1 MKLGLV
7 TDSLA
12 AYPLEKAAAICRNLG
27 LEQVELG
34 CGNWSPAPHVD
45 LKTLTADSAARS
57 RLLDT
62 LAENGLAI
70 SALNCSGNPLFPG
83 EKGERDRAVAA
94 DTFLLAEQLGLDTV
108 VMMSGL
114 PGGCPED
121 RTPTWIV
128 TSWPP
133 ETEEILRYQWKAAV
147 PVWKGLAARARDH
160 GVRHIALEFHGWQLV
175 YNVETL
181 RRLQNEVGGD
191 LLGVNLD
198 PSHLFWMGAD
208 PIEVAK
214 ALADCIYHVHIKD
227 VRIEPAAGQNT
238 LLDTK
243 GVLEYASRSWN
254 FVTPG
259 SGHGADWWRAF
270 LRTLRESGYDGAL
283 SIEQEDYTIPLEEA
297 LKKAVSLL
305 RQVLPA

>member
-1 MKLGLV
+1 MRLSIKTCTL
-7 TDSLA
+7 DMPFA
-12 AYPLEKAAAICRNLG
+12 AMLDFCVAQGVQA
-27 LEQVELG
+27 VEIG
-34 CGNWSPAPHVD
+34 TGNWSGAPHID
-45 LKTLTADSAARS
+45 LDELLGSETARQRWMDQLRRRNIA
-57 RLLDT
+57 LC
-62 LAENGLAI
+62 
-70 SALNCSGNPLFPG
+70 ALNCSGNPLAFQKDWEVT
-83 EKGERDRAVAA
+83 EK
-94 DTFLLAEQLGLDTV
+94 TFRLAKLLGVEKI

-147 PVWKGLAARARDH
+147 PVWKALAARARDH
-160 GVRHIALEFHGWQLV
+160 GVKRIALEFHGWQLV

-181 RRLQNEVGGD
+181 RRLRSEVGD
-191 LLGVNLD
+191 DILGVNLD

-208 PIEVAK
+208 PVEVAR

-227 VRIEPAAGQNT
+227 VRLEPAAGQNT

-243 GVLEYASRSWN
+243 GVLEFASRSWN

-259 SGHGADWWRAF
+259 TGHDAAWWRRF
-270 LRTLRESGYDGAL
+270 LETLRDCGYDGAL

-297 LKKAVSLL
+297 LQKAVSLL
-305 RQVLPA
+305 RQALPA

>member
-1 MKLGLV
+1 
-7 TDSLA
+7 
-12 AYPLEKAAAICRNLG
+12 
-27 LEQVELG
+27 
-34 CGNWSPAPHVD
+34 
-45 LKTLTADSAARS
+45 
-57 RLLDT
+57 
-62 LAENGLAI
+62 
-70 SALNCSGNPLFPG
+70 
-83 EKGERDRAVAA
+83 
-94 DTFLLAEQLGLDTV
+94 

-114 PGGCPED
+114 PGGSPED

-133 ETEEILRYQWKAAV
+133 ETEEILRWQWQAAV
-147 PVWKGLAARARDH
+147 PVWKDLAARARDH

-181 RRLQNEVGGD
+181 RRLQREAGGD
-191 LLGVNLD
+191 ILGVNLD

-208 PIEVAK
+208 PLEVAR
-214 ALADCIYHVHIKD
+214 ALSDCIYHVHIKD
-227 VRIEPAAGQNT
+227 VRLEKAAGQNT

-243 GVLEYASRSWN
+243 GVLEFASRSWN

-259 SGHGADWWRAF
+259 RGHDAAWWRRF
-270 LRTLRESGYDGAL
+270 LETLRDCGYDGPL

-297 LKKAVSLL
+297 LDQAAALL

>member
-12 AYPLEKAAAICRNLG
+12 DRSLAEAAAVCRGLG

-45 LKTLTADSAARS
+45 LTGLTADAGARH
-57 RLLDT
+57 RLLDP
-62 LAENGLAI
+62 LGENGLTI
-70 SALNCSGNPLFPG
+70 SARNCSGNPLFPG
-83 EKGERDRAVAA
+83 AKGAGDRAVAEG
-94 DTFLLAEQLGLDTV
+94 TFLLAEQLGVETV

-147 PVWKGLAARARDH
+147 PVWKALAARARDH
-160 GVRHIALEFHGWQLV
+160 GVKRIALEFHGWQLV

-181 RRLQNEVGGD
+181 RRLRSEVGD
-191 LLGVNLD
+191 DILGVNLD

-208 PIEVAK
+208 PVEVAR

-227 VRIEPAAGQNT
+227 VRLEPAAGQNT

-243 GVLEYASRSWN
+243 GVLEFASRSWN

-259 SGHGADWWRAF
+259 TGHDAAWWRRF
-270 LRTLRESGYDGAL
+270 LETLQDCGYDGAL

-297 LKKAVSLL
+297 LQKAVSLL
-305 RQVLPA
+305 RQALPA

>member
-1 MKLGLV
+1 MKLGLM
-7 TDSLA
+7 TDSLSHL
-12 AYPLEKAAAICRNLG
+12 PLEQAAAKCRDLG

-34 CGNWSPAPHVD
+34 CGNWSSAPHVD
-45 LKTLTADSAARS
+45 L
-57 RLLDT
+57 DT
-62 LAENGLAI
+62 LISSPDARRALTGTLADNGLTI

-83 EKGERDRAVAA
+83 EKGRQHRSVTEK
-94 DTFLLAEQLGLDTV
+94 TFRLAGQLGIETV

-114 PGGCPED
+114 PGGCPQD
-121 RTPTWIV
+121 HTPTWIV

-133 ETEEILRYQWKAAV
+133 ETEEILRYQWQAAV
-147 PVWKGLAARARDH
+147 PVWRDLAARARDH

-181 RRLQNEVGGD
+181 RRLQSEVGGD

-208 PIEVAK
+208 PLEVAK

-227 VRIEPAAGQNT
+227 VRLEPSAGQNT

-270 LRTLRESGYDGAL
+270 LRTLRECGYDGAL

-297 LKKAVSLL
+297 LKKAVALL
-305 RQVLPA
+305 RQVLPS

>member
-227 VRIEPAAGQNT
+227 VRLEPAAGQNT

>member
-12 AYPLEKAAAICRNLG
+12 AYPLERAAAICRELG

-45 LKTLTADSAARS
+45 LKQLTADAGARR
-57 RLLDT
+57 RLLDI

-133 ETEEILRYQWKAAV
+133 ETEEILRYQWQAAV
-147 PVWKGLAARARDH
+147 PVWRGLAARARDH

-181 RRLQNEVGGD
+181 RRLQSEVGGD

-208 PIEVAK
+208 PLEVAK

-227 VRIEPAAGQNT
+227 VRLEPAAGQNT

-270 LRTLRESGYDGAL
+270 LRTLRECGYDGAL

-305 RQVLPA
+305 RQVLPS

>member
-1 MKLGLV
+1 M
-7 TDSLA
+7 
-12 AYPLEKAAAICRNLG
+12 
-27 LEQVELG
+27 
-34 CGNWSPAPHVD
+34 
-45 LKTLTADSAARS
+45 
-57 RLLDT
+57 
-62 LAENGLAI
+62 AEG
-70 SALNCSGNPLFPG
+70 
-83 EKGERDRAVAA
+83 
-94 DTFLLAEQLGLDTV
+94 TFLLAEQLGLDTV

-114 PGGCPED
+114 PGGSPED

-133 ETEEILRYQWKAAV
+133 ETEEILRWQWQAAV
-147 PVWKGLAARARDH
+147 PVWKDLAARARDH

-181 RRLQNEVGGD
+181 RRLQSEVGGD
-191 LLGVNLD
+191 ILGVNLD

-227 VRIEPAAGQNT
+227 VRLEPAAGQNT

-259 SGHGADWWRAF
+259 SGHGADWWRTF
-270 LRTLRESGYDGAL
+270 LRTLRQIGYDGAL

-297 LKKAVSLL
+297 LGKAVSLL

>member
-12 AYPLEKAAAICRNLG
+12 AYPLERAAAICRKLG

-45 LKTLTADSAARS
+45 LKQLTADAGARR
-57 RLLDT
+57 RLLDI

-133 ETEEILRYQWKAAV
+133 ETEEILWYQWQAAV
-147 PVWKGLAARARDH
+147 PVWRDLAARARDH

-181 RRLQNEVGGD
+181 RRLQSEVGGD

-208 PIEVAK
+208 PLEVAK

-227 VRIEPAAGQNT
+227 VRLEPSAGQNT

-270 LRTLRESGYDGAL
+270 LRTLRECGYDGAL

-297 LKKAVSLL
+297 LKKAVALL
-305 RQVLPA
+305 RQVLPS

>member
-57 RLLDT
+57 RLLDA
-62 LAENGLAI
+62 LAESGLAI

-259 SGHGADWWRAF
+259 SGHGADWWRGF
-270 LRTLRESGYDGAL
+270 LETLRSCGYDGAL

>member
-12 AYPLEKAAAICRNLG
+12 AYPLERAAAICRELG

-45 LKTLTADSAARS
+45 LKQLTADAGARR
-57 RLLDT
+57 RLLDI

-133 ETEEILRYQWKAAV
+133 ETEEILRYQWQAAV
-147 PVWKGLAARARDH
+147 PVWRGLAARARDH
-160 GVRHIALEFHGWQLV
+160 GVRHIALEGHGWQLV

-181 RRLQNEVGGD
+181 RRLQSEVGGD

-208 PIEVAK
+208 PLEVAK

-227 VRIEPAAGQNT
+227 VRLEPAAGQNT

-243 GVLEYASRSWN
+243 GVLAYASRSWN

-270 LRTLRESGYDGAL
+270 LRTLRACGYDGAL

-297 LKKAVSLL
+297 LKRAVSLL

>member
-57 RLLDT
+57 RLLDA

-133 ETEEILRYQWKAAV
+133 ETEEILWYQWQAAV
-147 PVWKGLAARARDH
+147 PVWRDLAARARDH

-227 VRIEPAAGQNT
+227 VRLEPAAGQNT

>member
-12 AYPLEKAAAICRNLG
+12 AYPLERAAAICRELG

-45 LKTLTADSAARS
+45 LKQLTADAGARR
-57 RLLDT
+57 RLLDI

-133 ETEEILRYQWKAAV
+133 ETEEILRYQWQGAV
-147 PVWKGLAARARDH
+147 PVWRDLAARARDH

-181 RRLQNEVGGD
+181 RRLQSEVGGD

-208 PIEVAK
+208 PLEVAK

-227 VRIEPAAGQNT
+227 VRLEPSAGQNT

-270 LRTLRESGYDGAL
+270 LRTLRECGYDGAL

-297 LKKAVSLL
+297 LKKAVALL
-305 RQVLPA
+305 RQVLPS

>member
-12 AYPLEKAAAICRNLG
+12 AYPLERAAAICRELG

-45 LKTLTADSAARS
+45 LKQLTADAGARR
-57 RLLDT
+57 RLLDI

-133 ETEEILRYQWKAAV
+133 ETEEILRYQWQAAA
-147 PVWKGLAARARDH
+147 PVWRGLAARARDH

-181 RRLQNEVGGD
+181 RRLQSEVGGD

-208 PIEVAK
+208 PLEVAK

-227 VRIEPAAGQNT
+227 VRLEPAAGQNT

-270 LRTLRESGYDGAL
+270 LRTLRECGYDGAL

-305 RQVLPA
+305 RQVLPS

>member
-1 MKLGLV
+1 M
-7 TDSLA
+7 
-12 AYPLEKAAAICRNLG
+12 
-27 LEQVELG
+27 
-34 CGNWSPAPHVD
+34 
-45 LKTLTADSAARS
+45 
-57 RLLDT
+57 
-62 LAENGLAI
+62 
-70 SALNCSGNPLFPG
+70 
-83 EKGERDRAVAA
+83 AA

-121 RTPTWIV
+121 HTPTWIV

-133 ETEEILRYQWKAAV
+133 ETEEILRYQWQAAV
-147 PVWKGLAARARDH
+147 PVWKDLAARARDH

-181 RRLQNEVGGD
+181 RRLQSEVGGD

-208 PIEVAK
+208 PLEVAK
-214 ALADCIYHVHIKD
+214 ALADCVYHVHIKD
-227 VRIEPAAGQNT
+227 VRLEKAAGQNT

-243 GVLEYASRSWN
+243 GVLEFASRSWN

-259 SGHGADWWRAF
+259 SGHGADWWRTF
-270 LRTLRESGYDGAL
+270 LRTLRECGYDGAL

-297 LKKAVSLL
+297 LKKAVALL
-305 RQVLPA
+305 RQVLPS